1 MSRATF
7 LRLIGS
13 LLSGGLLIFLVV
25 QNWGDVT
32 AALARLSAQELLT
45 AFGLILLSR
54 LFITLR
60 WHVLLRAGGVAIPLR
75 ETVSLVFTGL
85 FASNFLPTTIGGDV
99 VRLAGA
105 MQRGYDRAVC
115 LASIAADRVINM
127 LGMSL
132 AAPLGLIQV
141 FGGGLPLALAFSA
154 QDDKEN
160 LFSRGVNFIRRTLQ
174 SFSLWFKKPG
184 ALALALTFALA
195 HMLCTFGASAVLL
208 SALGE
213 SADFWRLIGLLSL
226 AYFITLFPISIN
238 GYGLQEFSVTYLLS
252 TFAGIS
258 LPVSAMLALLHRLL
272 MMAASLPGALTL
284 PEVLAKMD
292 KSQP

>member
-1 MSRATF
+1 MSRQTF
-7 LRLIGS
+7 LRLLGS
-13 LLSGGLLIFLVV
+13 LLSGALLAFLVW
-25 QNWGDVT
+25 QNRADVA
-32 AALARLSAQELLT
+32 AALARLSAQQLLL

-60 WHVLLRAGGVAIPLR
+60 WQVLLRSGGVEIPLR
-75 ETVSLVFTGL
+75 QTASLVFTGL

-105 MQRGYDRAVC
+105 IQFGYDRAVC

-132 AAPLGLIQV
+132 AAPLGLIQL
-141 FGGGLPLALAFSA
+141 FGGGLAAGSALAA
-154 QDDKEN
+154 PN
-160 LFSRGVNFIRRTLQ
+160 LLSRALEFTRRTLQ

-208 SALGE
+208 NALGE

-226 AYFITLFPISIN
+226 AYFITLFPVSIN

-252 TFAGIS
+252 TFAGVS

-272 MMAASLPGALTL
+272 MMTASLPGAFTL
-284 PEVLAKMD
+284 PGVLAKMD
-292 KSQP
+292 KPKP

>member
-7 LRLIGS
+7 LRLLGS
-13 LLSGGLLIFLVV
+13 LLSGGLLIFLLA
-25 QNWGDVT
+25 QNWRDVT
-32 AALARLSAQELLT
+32 AALGRVSALELLA

-60 WHVLLRAGGVAIPLR
+60 WQVLLRSGGVAIPLR
-75 ETVSLVFTGL
+75 QTLALVFTGL

-105 MQRGYDRAVC
+105 LQLGYDRAVC

-132 AAPLGLIQV
+132 AAPLGLLQI
-141 FGGGLPLALAFSA
+141 FGGAPLALLILPQQGQRLWQKGLDFA
-154 QDDKEN
+154 
-160 LFSRGVNFIRRTLQ
+160 RRTLG
-174 SFSLWFKKPG
+174 SFSLWLKQPG
-184 ALALALTFALA
+184 ALLLALSFALA
-195 HMLCTFGASAVLL
+195 HMLCTFAASAVLL
-208 SALGE
+208 HALGE

-226 AYFITLFPISIN
+226 AYFITLFPLSIN

-252 TFAGIS
+252 TFASVS
-258 LPVSAMLALLHRLL
+258 LPVSAMLAVLHRLL

-284 PEVLAKMD
+284 PGVLAKMD
-292 KSQP
+292 KPQP

>member
-1 MSRATF
+1 MSRQTL
-7 LRLIGS
+7 LRLLGS
-13 LLSGGLLIFLVV
+13 LLSGGLLVFLVW
-25 QNWGDVT
+25 QNRADVT
-32 AALARLSAQELLT
+32 AALARLSARQLLA

-60 WHVLLRAGGVAIPLR
+60 WHVLLRSGGVEISLPQTA
-75 ETVSLVFTGL
+75 SLVFTGL

-105 MQRGYDRAVC
+105 LQLGYDRAVC

-141 FGGGLPLALAFSA
+141 FSGGAGLALVLPGAA
-154 QDDKEN
+154 QKA
-160 LFSRGVNFIRRTLQ
+160 LTFLRRTLQ
-174 SFSLWFKKPG
+174 SFSLWLKKPG
-184 ALALALTFALA
+184 ALTLSLGFALA
-195 HMLCTFGASAVLL
+195 HMLATFSASAILL

-226 AYFITLFPISIN
+226 AYFITLFPLSIN

-258 LPVSAMLALLHRLL
+258 LPVSAMLAVLHRLL
-272 MMAASLPGALTL
+272 MMTASLPGAFTL
-284 PEVLAKMD
+284 PGVLAKMD

>member
-1 MSRATF
+1 MSRATLF
-7 LRLIGS
+7 RLIGS
-13 LLSGGLLIFLVV
+13 LLSGGLLIFLLA
-25 QNWGDVT
+25 QNWSDVT
-32 AALARLSAQELLT
+32 AALARVSALELLA

-60 WHVLLRAGGVAIPLR
+60 WHVLMRSGGVAIPLR
-75 ETVSLVFTGL
+75 QTLSLVFTGL

-105 MQRGYDRAVC
+105 MQLGYDRAVC

-132 AAPLGLIQV
+132 AAPLGLIQL
-141 FGGGLPLALAFSA
+141 FGGGLAVPALTLPPLAQKTWEFGL
-154 QDDKEN
+154 
-160 LFSRGVNFIRRTLQ
+160 RTLQ
-174 SFSLWFKKPG
+174 SFSLWFKQPG
-184 ALALALTFALA
+184 ALALALIFALA
-195 HMLCTFGASAVLL
+195 HMLCTFSASAVLL
-208 SALGE
+208 YALGE

-226 AYFITLFPISIN
+226 AYFITLFPLSIN

-258 LPVSAMLALLHRLL
+258 LPVSAMLAVLHRLL

-284 PEVLAKMD
+284 PDVLAKMD
-292 KSQP
+292 KSKP